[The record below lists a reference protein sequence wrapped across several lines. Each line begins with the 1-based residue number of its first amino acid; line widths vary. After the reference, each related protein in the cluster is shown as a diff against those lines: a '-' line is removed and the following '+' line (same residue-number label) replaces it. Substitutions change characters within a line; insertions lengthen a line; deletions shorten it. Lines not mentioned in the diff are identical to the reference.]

1 MLVLDGSGY
10 LGEGVGRYVDGVLND
25 GQLLGRLLRI
35 WQRLSSGKAYWMDYG
50 DW

>member
-10 LGEGVGRYVDGVLND
+10 LGEGVGRYVDGVLSG
-25 GQLLGRLLRI
+25 GQLLGGFFGTCK
-35 WQRLSSGKAYWMDYG
+35 RLSGGKAYWMDDG

>member
-1 MLVLDGSGY
+1 MLVLDGSCY

-25 GQLLGRLLRI
+25 GQFLGRFFGTGRC
-35 WQRLSSGKAYWMDYG
+35 LSGGKAYWMDDG